1 MASSGQI
8 PPLGEPSHTSPRPLY
23 LQDDSSFFNFLED
36 NSAEEAAVHAIIKE
50 KEQEIEDLRT
60 MVNRLA
66 FEVDDIHQANDA
78 ASIPAALIELEE
90 ARHKASEQGDLSAIT
105 AKISASTGE
114 MLLSKLRGEDQ
125 KRRVYSPEEVAF
137 FGLILCAGG
146 MAVLAFISAAVGGP
160 HAETVQKWRQESG
173 RMMVGTSIKAIRYNM
188 KEFVMPQLLSY
199 NLNKCK

>member
-1 MASSGQI
+1 
-8 PPLGEPSHTSPRPLY
+8 